1 MRGEREKRRR
11 VGSSGG
17 GSGEL
22 AVEDRMAEMSGMEL
36 RSSVSLTS
44 QFLFI
49 EFNSA

>member
-1 MRGEREKRRR
+1 MRGEGEKRRR

-22 AVEDRMAEMSGMEL
+22 AVEDRMAEMSGMD
-36 RSSVSLTS
+36 SLTS